1 MSESILLIGELSAEF
16 KRLKAHLLKQ
26 GFRVLCVE
34 LNRLSDLESGKH
46 RFLACVWDAAATAR
60 LAEGLGRLR
69 SESPMKELPLMV
81 LIKEGQIKDL
91 LAQKGIDDFVFAPA
105 SAEVVESRLRF
116 LLGRLNHPMP
126 GDGTRIGALE
136 IDMDRYEIR
145 LAGEPLELTYKEFEL
160 FRFLATHPGRV
171 FSRDQLLN
179 QVWGYNFIGGTRTV
193 DVHVRRLRSKLGPKY
208 AALVDTIRNVG
219 YRFNENLR

>member
-1 MSESILLIGELSAEF
+1 MIESILLIGEMSAEL
-16 KRLKAHLLKQ
+16 KRLKGHLLKQ
-26 GFRVLCVE
+26 GFRVLCLE
-34 LNRLSDLESGKH
+34 LNRLDDLQSGKH
-46 RFLACVWDAAATAR
+46 RFLACVWDAENIAR
-60 LAEGLGRLR
+60 LADGLKRLR
-69 SESPMKELPLMV
+69 SESAVKELPLMV

-91 LAQKGIDDFVFAPA
+91 LAQKGIDDFAFMPA
-105 SAEVVESRLRF
+105 SPEAVEARLRF

-136 IDMDRYEIR
+136 INMDRYEIL

-219 YRFNENLR
+219 YRFNENFR

>member
-1 MSESILLIGELSAEF
+1 MIESILLVGELSADL

-26 GFRVLCVE
+26 GFRVFCAE
-34 LNRLSDLESGKH
+34 LDGLDDLQSGKQ
-46 RFLACVWDAAATAR
+46 RFMACAWDAAGVVR
-60 LAEGLGRLR
+60 LADGLNRLR
-69 SESPMKELPLMV
+69 SESAVKELPLMV
-81 LIKEGQIKDL
+81 LIKEGQIKDFL
-91 LAQKGIDDFVFAPA
+91 SQKGIDDFVFVPA
-105 SAEVVESRLRF
+105 SAEAIEARLRF

-126 GDGTRIGALE
+126 GDGARIGALE
-136 IDMDRYEIR
+136 INMDRYEIR
-145 LAGEPLELTYKEFEL
+145 LEGEPLELTYKEFEL